1 MHSAYVGVQTAEKH
15 IKYDHQKPAGI
26 AQILFCIITGFVL
39 VFIQNAL
46 FLSGGPNLILVF
58 TLLIATKGRPNLA
71 IAFAAVSGF
80 SIDLVFG
87 RYLGFYGL
95 LFTVVALGT
104 SLLKDKLETKPA
116 VIAYAVPVL
125 LVFNLLESFLTRLL
139 AVLFGGSSVLYTSFG
154 ANFIRVILPGFAFDV
169 IALLIMIFPV
179 YIMWRRL
186 TPH

>member
-26 AQILFCIITGFVL
+26 AQILFCVIAGFLL

-46 FLSGGPNLILVF
+46 FISGGPNLVLVF
-58 TLLIATKGRPNLA
+58 ALLIATKGRPNLA

-80 SIDLVFG
+80 TIDLVFG

-95 LFTVVALGT
+95 LFMVAAIGT
-104 SLLKDKLETKPA
+104 AFLRDKLETKPR

-125 LVFNLLESFLTRLL
+125 FVFNLLESFLTRVL

-154 ANFIRVILPGFAFDV
+154 ANFVRVILPGFLYDTV
-169 IALLIMIFPV
+169 TLLIFIFPV
-179 YIMWRRL
+179 YILWRRL